1 MVWVIWDFGSI
12 LGFVPGATE
21 FRDEKF
27 GTVAGTWSSENR
39 NKFPIRAQPVTR
51 FGRFTPD
58 STGWSLTKSEILT
71 PGNPNGLAKPPDQ
84 PISFDSLACENGGRR
99 NSDCLRS
106 CLRHIGYTGTVLGCR
121 HTFVPVV
128 LPLSSAAVAQLV
140 EHNVANVVVVGSNP
154 ISRSSQAFP
163 HFQGCE
169 LDVHVRN
176 H

>member
-1 MVWVIWDFGSI
+1 MPPNSETKNSQRSPG
-12 LGFVPGATE
+12 LGVQKTE
-21 FRDEKF
+21 ISSRFMLRRRRDL
-27 GTVAGTWSSENR
+27 AGLHLLTHL
-39 NKFPIRAQPVTR
+39 
-51 FGRFTPD
+51 
-58 STGWSLTKSEILT
+58 SLTKSEILT

-99 NSDCLRS
+99 NSDCSRS
-106 CLRHIGYTGTVLGCR
+106 CLRRSCHVGAVLGYR
-121 HTFVPVV
+121 RMFVPVV